1 MGRGHHHLLLITIEV
16 HLLLSIRAVIAAV
29 ILLLFSVLWAF
40 VLYRFGLQMLGIAMN
55 GLLAGT

>member
-1 MGRGHHHLLLITIEV
+1 MSRGHHHLLLITIEV

-55 GLLAGT
+55 RLLAGT